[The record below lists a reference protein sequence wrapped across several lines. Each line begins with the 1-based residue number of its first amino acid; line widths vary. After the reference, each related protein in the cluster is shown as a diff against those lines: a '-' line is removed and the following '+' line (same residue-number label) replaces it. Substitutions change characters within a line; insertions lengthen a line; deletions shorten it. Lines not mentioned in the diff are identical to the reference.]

1 MKLATIESGLTMTRH
16 QVTEEKENGVTGRIT
31 KARFVNWN
39 EDANLLVTD
48 SGRMAGKTAFQKV
61 TKLTG
66 REATLGFL
74 DSKVTFNKMGADLLQ
89 KSHEGVIKGTLAMD
103 RAFYDKA
110 KGKIYFEV
118 KENDQH
124 SAQREKLKNAKRKDG
139 TLKYTAEEVDEIIA
153 DSIGE

>member
-1 MKLATIESGLTMTRH
+1 MKLANITDGITMSRH
-16 QVTEEKENGVTGRIT
+16 QVTEEKVNEATKRVT

-39 EDANLLVTD
+39 EKQNLLVTD
-48 SGRMAGKTAFQKV
+48 SGRMAGNSAFKKV
-61 TKLTG
+61 TGLKG

-74 DSKVTFNKMGADLLQ
+74 EAKASFNKMGAELLH

-124 SAQREKLKNAKRKDG
+124 SAQRAKLKAKTKADG
-139 TLKYTAEEVDEIIA
+139 SRKYTDEEIDEIIA
-153 DSIGE
+153 DSAE

>member
-1 MKLATIESGLTMTRH
+1 MKLANISEHSEMTRV
-16 QVTEEKENGVTGRIT
+16 QVTDEKANPTTGRVT

-39 EDANLLVTD
+39 KAENILVTD
-48 SGRMAGKTAFQKV
+48 SGRMAGNTAFKKV
-61 TKLTG
+61 TGLKG

-74 DSKVTFNKMGADLLQ
+74 DAKASFNQLGGEMLQRAKDGVTA
-89 KSHEGVIKGTLAMD
+89 GTLAMD

-124 SAQREKLKNAKRKDG
+124 SAQRAKLKAKTKADG
-139 TLKYTAEEVDEIIA
+139 TPKYTAEQIDDIIA
-153 DSIGE
+153 DSAE

>member
-1 MKLATIESGLTMTRH
+1 MKLANIADGLTMTRH
-16 QVTEEKENGVTGRIT
+16 QVTEEKVNEATKRIT
-31 KARFVNWN
+31 KARFVNWS
-39 EDANLLVTD
+39 EKQNLLVTD
-48 SGRMAGKTAFQKV
+48 SGRMAGKTAFTKV
-61 TKLTG
+61 TGLKG

-74 DSKVTFNKMGADLLQ
+74 ESKASFNKMGAELLH

-124 SAQREKLKNAKRKDG
+124 SAQRAKLKAKTKADG
-139 TLKYTAEEVDEIIA
+139 SRKYTDEEIDEIIA
-153 DSIGE
+153 DSAE